1 MTAQQIGNS
10 VGPAILVAVSTGV
23 SGGATNPADQLAGF
37 HAAYRVAGAIGLLGG
52 VTVLLTRFPQAATEP
67 SASEERS

>member
-1 MTAQQIGNS
+1 
-10 VGPAILVAVSTGV
+10 TGV

-37 HAAYRVAGAIGLLGG
+37 HAAYWVAGAIGLLGG
-52 VTVLLTRFPQAATEP
+52 LTVLLTRFPKADTAP